1 MRWRAHAR
9 RCLARRCEAGQAS
22 SLGLVLL
29 VFVMFGFLGFAV
41 DLGRLY
47 LIRGELHSAAES
59 MALAAAQELIGTNA
73 AAANAQTAMAL
84 AQSDSNAGDN
94 RFNFSG
100 NQIGGGGTLT
110 SEVPDPD
117 LFATFSDAMGG
128 DASTTADSTTA
139 RYVRVVVRADAPL
152 TFWQFLPVGKA
163 GITSVE
169 TAAVAGI
176 SQPLC
181 TACGIEPLAVVPV
194 DFADATDFG
203 FVRGVKYTM
212 YSQCTG
218 PPLPPVLANT
228 SGLVQFTL
236 LNRTLE
242 DASDQDQQVFKLLAG
257 GIPAPAFPVADDST
271 LACPTIGNTETRL
284 PAVSVAA
291 CNSANRGT
299 IARDTLCGLNA
310 RLDSAA
316 HPACSG
322 ITDVDTMIQTFP
334 PDTDVDDHD
343 DYLEYAGNRRRILTV
358 AVVDT
363 IPFNVAGVI
372 NVLGF
377 RQFLLEP
384 DPNSTELSPGDP
396 VGRFVAM
403 YIGFPAPLRQGQFG
417 SCGITE
423 GPGKVVLHQ

>member
-1 MRWRAHAR
+1 MSWRAH
-9 RCLARRCEAGQAS
+9 ARRCEAGQAS

-29 VFVMFGFLGFAV
+29 AFVMFGFLGFAV

-47 LIRGELHSAAES
+47 LIRGELSTAAES

-73 AAANAQTAMAL
+73 AAANAQNAMTL
-84 AQSDSNAGDN
+84 AQSDANAGDN

-110 SEVPDPD
+110 SQVMDPD
-117 LFATFSDAMGG
+117 FFATFSDATAA
-128 DASTTADSTTA
+128 DATTTADSTTA
-139 RYVRVVVRADAPL
+139 RYVRVTVRADAPL

-163 GITSVE
+163 GITSVQ
-169 TAAVAGI
+169 TSAVAGI

-181 TACGIEPLAVVPV
+181 TACGIEPLAVVPANF
-194 DFADATDFG
+194 DDTTDFG
-203 FVRGVKYTM
+203 FIRGVKYTM

-218 PPLPPVLANT
+218 TPLPAVLANT
-228 SGLVQFTL
+228 SGLIQYTL
-236 LNRTLE
+236 LNRTL
-242 DASDQDQQVFKLLAG
+242 DDGSDQDQQVFKLAAG
-257 GIPAPAFPVADDST
+257 GIPAPAFPVSDDSN
-271 LACPTIGNTETRL
+271 LACPTINTTETRL

-291 CNSANRGT
+291 CNTGNRGT
-299 IARDTLCGLNA
+299 IARDGACGLNA
-310 RLDSAA
+310 RLDSVAN
-316 HPACSG
+316 PACSG
-322 ITDVDTMIQTFP
+322 IADVDTMIQSFP

-358 AVVDT
+358 TIVDALPFAVGGT
-363 IPFNVAGVI
+363 MS
-372 NVLGF
+372 VLGF

-384 DPNSTELSPGDP
+384 DPGSSELSPADP

-403 YIGFPAPLRQGQFG
+403 YIGFPAPIKQGDFG